1 MMSRMNDDFAIFILT
16 HGRPDNIL
24 TLNTLKR
31 MKYDGKLYF
40 IIDNEDEKADEY
52 YEKYGKENVIM
63 FDKLAISKT
72 FDTGDNF
79 DNRKTVVYARNAC
92 FGIAK
97 DLGLKYFLELDDDYT
112 DFCYRYAEG
121 DKLKV
126 RKCKDFNRQL
136 QRMIDFLNCD
146 KRIVTVA
153 FAQGGDFVGGANGVF
168 KKKVMRKAMNSFF
181 CDVDRYF
188 QFVGRINED
197 VNTYTTLGE
206 RGKILLS
213 ITDFMLIQPQTQSNA
228 GGMTDVYLD
237 SGTYVKSFYTVMY
250 APSCAKVAVMQTE
263 HSRIHHKIL
272 WNNCCPKI
280 INEKF
285 KK

>member
-1 MMSRMNDDFAIFILT
+1 MSRMDDNFAIFILT

-31 MKYDGKLYF
+31 MNYDGKLYF
-40 IIDNEDEKADEY
+40 IIDNEDEKEDEY
-52 YEKYGKENVIM
+52 YKKYGKENVIM

-92 FGIAK
+92 FDIAK
-97 DLGLKYFLELDDDYT
+97 KLGLKYFLELDDDYT
-112 DFCYRYAEG
+112 DFCYRYAKG
-121 DKLKV
+121 NTLKV
-126 RKCKDFNRQL
+126 KKCNDFNEQL
-136 QRMIDFLNCD
+136 KRMIDFLNCD
-146 KRIVTVA
+146 KRIITVA

-197 VNTYTTLGE
+197 VNTYATLGQK
-206 RGKILLS
+206 GNIILS

-237 SGTYVKSFYTVMY
+237 SGTYVKSFYTVMF
-250 APSCAKVAVMQTE
+250 APSCAKVAVMQTD
-263 HSRIHHKIL
+263 HPRIHHKIL

-285 KK
+285 RK